1 MIKSVQNN
9 SKMTPFTRR
18 ALFKVAGGA
27 AVVLTMAE
35 HSFADDNDKI
45 LRFAL
50 STFPPNLN
58 PWESTGIAAG
68 TVKLMLMRGLV
79 GYEEGGKIVG
89 ELAESWTLLD
99 ERTYAFKLRDNAYFH
114 NGKPVTSTDIAYSF
128 AEILKEGST
137 ANFKS
142 DLSVIEAV
150 EVLDDKNFRL
160 KLHHPSATLL
170 YVLADYNCPMV
181 SADSTPDNII
191 TAGPFR
197 RKQEER
203 GVFIEVERFEQFY
216 KPNKPAL
223 AGIRFITYADE
234 NLRYAAL
241 EAGDVDLIEY
251 VPWQKFDEAAASS
264 QLDIQATV
272 GPFMFLVFNVT
283 SGPFMDARVRR
294 AVGYAIERQDIVD
307 AVFAG
312 RGEPLYGFPNPPG
325 SPFDLSDPEFE
336 WRYDPDKAQELL
348 AEAGYAQGFDCRLLS
363 TSTYNMHQDTASITQ
378 AYLQA
383 VGINASLK
391 LVDWGTRITAGQ
403 KGEYDIAV
411 HGTSGF
417 FNDPG
422 ALAVLLRNFTGSPVQ
437 SFGWH
442 SERIDGLLQ
451 AGQVELD
458 HAKRELIYKDLVRA
472 YFEEVPH
479 VPLNWR
485 QQAYANR
492 AYVKGFTPLPGFL
505 NPYSGYGLDNIVL
518 G

>member
-1 MIKSVQNN
+1 
-9 SKMTPFTRR
+9 MTSEREHVKQASLTRR
-18 ALFKVAGGA
+18 AFLKVAGGA
-27 AVVLTMAE
+27 AVVLTLSGR
-35 HSFADDNDKI
+35 SFAQSRDKI

-89 ELAESWTLLD
+89 ELAESWSLVD
-99 ERTYAFKLRDNAYFH
+99 DKTYAFKLRDNAYFH
-114 NGKPVTSTDIAYSF
+114 NGKPVTSKDIEYSF

-142 DLSVIEAV
+142 DLSVVEAV
-150 EVLDDKNFRL
+150 EIVDDKNFLL
-160 KLHHPSATLL
+160 KLQRPSATLL

-181 SADSTPDNII
+181 SSDSTPDNII

-216 KPNKPAL
+216 KQDKPAL

-251 VPWQKFDEAAASS
+251 VPWQKFEEAAANP
-264 QLDIQATV
+264 QLEIQSTV
-272 GPFMFLVFNVT
+272 GPFMLLVFNVT
-283 SGPFMDARVRR
+283 SGPFMDARVRQ

-325 SPFDLSDPEFE
+325 SPFDLSNPDFE
-336 WRYDPDKAQELL
+336 WRYDPDKAKALL
-348 AEAGYAQGFDCRLLS
+348 AEAGYPNGFDCTLLS
-363 TSTYNMHQDTASITQ
+363 TSTYNMHQDTASISQ
-378 AYLQA
+378 AYLQMI
-383 VGINASLK
+383 GINATLK

-403 KGEYDIAV
+403 KGDYDIAV

-437 SFGWH
+437 SFGWK
-442 SERIDGLLQ
+442 SDRIEGLLQ
-451 AGQVELD
+451 AGQIELD
-458 HAKRELIYKDLVRA
+458 QPKREVIYKDLAQA

-485 QQAYANR
+485 QQAYASR
-492 AYVKGFTPLPGFL
+492 STVKGFVPLLGFL
-505 NPYSGYGLDNIVL
+505 NPYSGYGLDQIVL
-518 G
+518 D

>member
-1 MIKSVQNN
+1 MAADKQRF
-9 SKMTPFTRR
+9 KMVALTRR
-18 ALFKVAGGA
+18 TLLKGAGGT
-27 AVVLTMAE
+27 AVALAMAGR
-35 HSFADDNDKI
+35 SFANISDKI

-79 GYEEGGKIVG
+79 GYGAGGEVVG
-89 ELAESWTLLD
+89 ELAESWSLID
-99 ERTYAFKLRDNAYFH
+99 DKTYAFKLRDNAYFH
-114 NGKPVTSTDIAYSF
+114 NGKPVTSADIQYSF

-142 DLSVIEAV
+142 DLSVVEAV
-150 EVLDDKNFRL
+150 EIVDDKNFRL
-160 KLHHPSATLL
+160 KLQRPSATLL
-170 YVLADYNCPMV
+170 YVLADYNCPMI
-181 SADSTPDNII
+181 SRDSTPDNII

-216 KPNKPAL
+216 KQDKPQF

-264 QLDIQATV
+264 QIDIQSTV

-283 SGPFMDARVRR
+283 SGPFADARVRR

-325 SPFDLSDPEFE
+325 SPFDLANPELE
-336 WRYDPDKAQELL
+336 WRYDPDKAKQLL
-348 AEAGYAQGFDCRLLS
+348 AEAGYPNGFDCRLLS
-363 TSTYNMHQDTASITQ
+363 TSTYNMHQDTASISQ
-378 AYLQA
+378 AYLQMI
-383 VGINASLK
+383 GINASLK
-391 LVDWGTRITAGQ
+391 LVDWGSRITAGQ
-403 KGEYDIAV
+403 QGDYDLAV

-422 ALAVLLRNFTGSPVQ
+422 ALAVLLRSFTGSPVQ
-437 SFGWH
+437 SFGWK

-451 AGQVELD
+451 EGQVELD
-458 HAKRELIYKDLVRA
+458 TARREAIYKDLVQA

-485 QQAYANR
+485 QQAYAAR
-492 AYVKGFTPLPGFL
+492 SYVKNFQPLPGFL
-505 NPYSGYGLDNIVL
+505 NPYSGYGLDEIIL
-518 G
+518 E